1 MENEIFE
8 KLRKY
13 ETHLRRGYY
22 GGYIYGLYQKDFDEL
37 NEFYKKLGGREN
49 LKYSCSACT
58 LRLVRFVGKLYFE
71 EVEKRKV
78 AEREK
83 EQEAVVEQPVEK
95 PVVEEPVVEEPVV
108 EEPVVEQP
116 VEQPV
121 VEQPPVEP
129 IKKPRARKKK
139 EAE

>member
-1 MENEIFE
+1 MNEIFE

-13 ETHLRRGYY
+13 ETHLRRGFF

-37 NEFYKKLGGREN
+37 LVYYKALGGREN

-71 EVEKRKV
+71 EAERRKV

-83 EQEAVVEQPVEK
+83 EQEPIVEQPDEK
-95 PVVEEPVVEEPVV
+95 QLEEHP
-108 EEPVVEQP
+108 
-116 VEQPV
+116 
-121 VEQPPVEP
+121 
-129 IKKPRARKKK
+129 KKRTRKKK

>member
-1 MENEIFE
+1 MNDDIFE
-8 KLRKY
+8 RLKKY
-13 ETHLRRGYY
+13 EVHLRRGFF

-58 LRLVRFVGKLYFE
+58 LRLVKFLGEKYFAEKERLDKL
-71 EVEKRKV
+71 
-78 AEREK
+78 EK
-83 EQEAVVEQPVEK
+83 EQE
-95 PVVEEPVVEEPVV
+95 
-108 EEPVVEQP
+108 
-116 VEQPV
+116 PV

-129 IKKPRARKKK
+129 VKKPRARKKK